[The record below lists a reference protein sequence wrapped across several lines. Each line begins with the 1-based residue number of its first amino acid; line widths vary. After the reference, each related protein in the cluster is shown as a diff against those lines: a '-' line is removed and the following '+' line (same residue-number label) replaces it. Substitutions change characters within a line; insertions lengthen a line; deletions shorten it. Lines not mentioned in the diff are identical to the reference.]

1 MIKIL
6 ESEVVSEEHKPHL
19 SDQEPRRDGFRGV
32 RDVCLVQLHFIFLHM
47 MQRSLTHR

>member
-1 MIKIL
+1 MKYL

-47 MQRSLTHR
+47 MQHSLTHR